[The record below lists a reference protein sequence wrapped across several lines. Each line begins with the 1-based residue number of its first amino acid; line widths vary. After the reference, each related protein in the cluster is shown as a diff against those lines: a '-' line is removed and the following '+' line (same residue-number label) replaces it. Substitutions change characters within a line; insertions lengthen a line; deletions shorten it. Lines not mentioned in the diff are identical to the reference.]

1 MRLGAALPGLTDDSK
16 LWEQVVLLFEAQVEQ
31 RYERDLSLSK
41 YRNFR
46 NPATPGSKCKLLLR
60 VKSSRQRSPHHTA
73 ALCQKATLI
82 ELRFHVG

>member
-46 NPATPGSKCKLLLR
+46 NPATPGSKCKLLLW
-60 VKSSRQRSPHHTA
+60 VKSSRRRLPRHTV
-73 ALCQKATLI
+73 ALCQKQTYAAL
-82 ELRFHVG
+82 

>member
-46 NPATPGSKCKLLLR
+46 NPATPGSKCKLLLW
-60 VKSSRQRSPHHTA
+60 VQT
-73 ALCQKATLI
+73 
-82 ELRFHVG
+82 V